1 MKRER
6 MNKKYLTVFI
16 PAYQLE
22 ETGKLRKIKDVETP
36 LELVEEIENFKE
48 NLFWLKIKDLWALI
62 GKIPPFEP
70 SVNDL
75 ILSKDKNQWGL
86 FIYLGEDGDKI
97 LLQDGK
103 GERKSKVDKEVIN
116 QLNFYGKVIKVLKRV

>member
-1 MKRER
+1 MT
-6 MNKKYLTVFI
+6 KKYLTVFI
-16 PAYQLE
+16 NAYNLE
-22 ETGKLRKIKDVETP
+22 EDGSLKQIKDIETP

-70 SVNDL
+70 TINDL

-86 FIYLGEDGDKI
+86 FRYLGEEGGKI
-97 LLQDGK
+97 ILQDGK
-103 GERKSKVDKEVIN
+103 GERKGKISKEMVSK
-116 QLNFYGKVIKVLKRV
+116 LNFYGKVIKVQKRV